1 MNDAA
6 DSPSLYTALVRQLLD
21 AEEKR
26 RDSLETRGASVITV
40 SGALVTL
47 LFGLAAVVTGA
58 ADFQVPGA
66 VRDRLGWAAIAF
78 VLAALLA
85 VATYAP
91 QPTRMTDPHKLAD
104 VLPDL
109 WTRDL
114 DHARKTATRTRLD
127 QLAAA
132 QRANDIKGFLL
143 AGAIAAQVIA
153 VVLVAWA
160 VLGIL

>member
-1 MNDAA
+1 MSDAA
-6 DSPSLYTALVRQLLD
+6 DSPSLYTGLVRELLD

-26 RDSLETRGASVITV
+26 RDSLEARGASVITV

-58 ADFQVPGA
+58 KGFHVSGA

-78 VLAALLA
+78 VVAAVLA
-85 VATYAP
+85 VGTYAP
-91 QPTRMTDPHKLAD
+91 QPTRMTDPHKLAEL
-104 VLPDL
+104 LPDL
-109 WTRDL
+109 WNRDL
-114 DHARKTATRTRLD
+114 DHARKTATNTRLD
-127 QLAAA
+127 QLAVA
-132 QRANDIKGFLL
+132 QRANDIKGLLL

-153 VVLVAWA
+153 VLLVAWA